1 MKPEAT
7 KTNSDLK
14 RKAEVL
20 GPSACMWAA
29 KLSQRNWCL
38 VDAAEMK
45 AHQGKGAEP
54 KQVDVSNEEFRIS
67 GDLLSGG
74 QGKSSGLIYDQCDS
88 HPLETHNHVGNKET
102 MPSTITDTA
111 CLADSETVVYA
122 GLNQP
127 RLQSSN
133 NVVLGEDKKADAPQE
148 QATPTSVTGRTNSH
162 ITMDTTPRFEG
173 TDHTYRSYILPAS

>member
-29 KLSQRNWCL
+29 KLSQRNRCP

-54 KQVDVSNEEFRIS
+54 KQVDVSNE
-67 GDLLSGG
+67 
-74 QGKSSGLIYDQCDS
+74 
-88 HPLETHNHVGNKET
+88 
-102 MPSTITDTA
+102 
-111 CLADSETVVYA
+111 
-122 GLNQP
+122 
-127 RLQSSN
+127 
-133 NVVLGEDKKADAPQE
+133 
-148 QATPTSVTGRTNSH
+148 
-162 ITMDTTPRFEG
+162 
-173 TDHTYRSYILPAS
+173 

>member
-7 KTNSDLK
+7 KPNSDLK

-29 KLSQRNWCL
+29 KLSQRNCCP
-38 VDAAEMK
+38 VNAAQMK

-54 KQVDVSNEEFRIS
+54 KRVDVSNEEFQIS
-67 GDLLSGG
+67 GELLYGG
-74 QGKSSGLIYDQCDS
+74 QGKRSGLIYDQCDS
-88 HPLETHNHVGNKET
+88 HPLETHNHVGNKKT

-111 CLADSETVVYA
+111 FLADSETEVYA

-127 RLQSSN
+127 RLQPAN
-133 NVVLGEDKKADAPQE
+133 GVVLGEDKKQMRRE
-148 QATPTSVTGRTNSH
+148 NKQ
-162 ITMDTTPRFEG
+162 
-173 TDHTYRSYILPAS
+173 

>member
-29 KLSQRNWCL
+29 KLSQRNRCP

-54 KQVDVSNEEFRIS
+54 KRVNVSNEEFQIS
-67 GDLLSGG
+67 GELLYGG
-74 QGKSSGLIYDQCDS
+74 QGKRSGLIYDQCDS
-88 HPLETHNHVGNKET
+88 HPLETHDHVGNKET

-133 NVVLGEDKKADAPQE
+133 NVVLGEDKKQMRRENKQRRQALRAE
-148 QATPTSVTGRTNSH
+148 Q
-162 ITMDTTPRFEG
+162 
-173 TDHTYRSYILPAS
+173 RSYHHGHNTKD